1 MKMIETAAEGSGIH
15 LNHTLTG
22 LLWIGLIYLLSWKP
36 EVLSHLLAGSEALA
50 ASILR
55 ILSDV
60 PIF

>member
-1 MKMIETAAEGSGIH
+1 MKMIETTAEGTGIH

-22 LLWIGLIYLLSWKP
+22 LLWIGLIFLLSWKP
-36 EVLSHLLAGSEALA
+36 EVLSTLLAGSEALA
-50 ASILR
+50 ASILK